1 MPGQGN
7 HEEKCR
13 VPGAQGCKANIPC
26 SGLPEQGISGKRCLV
41 GLIGMRLIPELACIS
56 HDLRRMRKVLVCVL
70 MIYLLLFSL

>member
-41 GLIGMRLIPELACIS
+41 
-56 HDLRRMRKVLVCVL
+56 KVKFDRHEVN
-70 MIYLLLFSL
+70 S